1 MDRQNR
7 LIEVY
12 DYLRSRGLVHTK
24 TDFASFLGFGRSS
37 MAAALGGKE
46 PYLTDTF
53 FHRIC
58 ETCPELSLDYL
69 LTGEGSLLQP
79 EPADGADSD
88 RVRDLLER
96 IADLDELVA
105 TQRLLIET
113 LRDRLR
119 SLGVEYVAPS
129 LPTSRAARPYT
140 RPSVTTFSLPAA
152 EQEEQT
158 EAPAPAS
165 GASSKPGNAS
175 TSEQSVSPKDSKS

>member
-46 PYLTDTF
+46 SYLNDTF

-58 ETCPELSLDYL
+58 EVCPELSIDYL

-79 EPADGADSD
+79 EPAADGADG
-88 RVRDLLER
+88 RTQDLLER
-96 IADLDELVA
+96 IADLEELVA

-119 SLGVEYVAPS
+119 SLGVEYIAPS
-129 LPTSRAARPYT
+129 LPTSRTSRPYT
-140 RPSVTTFSLPAA
+140 RPSASIGTFSLPAA
-152 EQEEQT
+152 EQEVSEN
-158 EAPAPAS
+158 
-165 GASSKPGNAS
+165 PGIQAHP
-175 TSEQSVSPKDSKS
+175 VSPQSKDKSDN

>member
-12 DYLRSRGLVHTK
+12 NYLRSRGLVHTK
-24 TDFASFLGFGRSS
+24 TDFASFLGFGRTS

-46 PYLTDTF
+46 SYLTDTF
-53 FHRIC
+53 FRRIC
-58 ETCPELSLDYL
+58 GVCPELSLDYL
-69 LTGEGSLLQP
+69 LTGNGSLLQD
-79 EPADGADSD
+79 EPADGADGV
-88 RVRDLLER
+88 VRDLQER
-96 IADLDELVA
+96 IADLEELVA

-129 LPTSRAARPYT
+129 LPTSRTARQYS
-140 RPSVTTFSLPAA
+140 RPSGTTFSLPAA
-152 EQEEQT
+152 EQEGQT

-165 GASSKPGNAS
+165 GASSKQGN
-175 TSEQSVSPKDSKS
+175 TSPSGQSVSPKADKP

>member
-46 PYLTDTF
+46 SYLNDTF

-58 ETCPELSLDYL
+58 EVCPELNLDYL

-79 EPADGADSD
+79 EPANGADG
-88 RVRDLLER
+88 RVQDLLDR
-96 IADLDELVA
+96 IADLEELVA

-129 LPTSRAARPYT
+129 LPTSRTSRPYT
-140 RPSVTTFSLPAA
+140 RPSGTTFSLPAA
-152 EQEEQT
+152 EQEVGE
-158 EAPAPAS
+158 
-165 GASSKPGNAS
+165 KPGTQAHP
-175 TSEQSVSPKDSKS
+175 VSPQQNDESDN

>member
-7 LIEVY
+7 LMEVY

-46 PYLTDTF
+46 SYLNDTF

-58 ETCPELSLDYL
+58 EVCPELSIDYL

-79 EPADGADSD
+79 EPAADGTEG
-88 RVRDLLER
+88 RTQDLLER
-96 IADLDELVA
+96 IADLEELVA

-119 SLGVEYVAPS
+119 SLGVEYVAPT
-129 LPTSRAARPYT
+129 LPTSRTSRQYS
-140 RPSVTTFSLPAA
+140 RPSGTTFSLPAA
-152 EQEEQT
+152 EQT
-158 EAPAPAS
+158 EPTAQAP
-165 GASSKPGNAS
+165 GASEKPWTQAPPVS
-175 TSEQSVSPKDSKS
+175 PQPKEQSDN